1 MRVRYDDA
9 GVYCKGFA
17 SHDPFRHAAPHHDLE
32 QLAQEIA
39 LAEAAV
45 AVLGEGRMI
54 WNVAVEPQPTKPP
67 IGQIKMDLL
76 AQPSLRANAEIVADD
91 EHSDHQLRIN
101 RGPADVAVV
110 GPQVCAT
117 LGQVD
122 EPVDL
127 AQDMIVGHMPL
138 EAEAVEQR
146 LLHHPP
152 LAHHRPNLLHLAE
165 GNQRP
170 APRSSRVF
178 QHRVMGGSSSAKA
191 DTIGQDVEE
200 ETVQWTILLA
210 SISQWMRRMF
220 AFSIAK
226 VWWFARARPSRRRRR
241 LPANWPKRRVAA
253 ASCSR
258 RGAWRRSCFPGWAN
272 SVFPWSASRAG
283 RPTSRSSHWRP
294 TRPIATTRE
303 V

>member
-1 MRVRYDDA
+1 MRVLYDDA

-54 WNVAVEPQPTKPP
+54 WNVAVEPQPAEPA

-76 AQPSLRANAEIVADD
+76 LQPSLRANAEAVADD

-110 GPQVCAT
+110 GTQVCAN

-122 EPVDL
+122 DPVDL
-127 AQDMIVGHMPL
+127 AQHMIAGHIPR

-152 LAHHRPNLLHLAE
+152 LAHHRPNLLIRTE
-165 GNQRP
+165 ENQRP
-170 APRSSRVF
+170 TPRSSRVL

-191 DTIGQDVEE
+191 DTIGRDVEE
-200 ETVQWTILLA
+200 ETFQWTILLA
-210 SISQWMRRMF
+210 SISRWMRRMF
-220 AFSIAK
+220 AFSIVKA
-226 VWWFARARPSRRRRR
+226 WWFARARPS
-241 LPANWPKRRVAA
+241 
-253 ASCSR
+253 
-258 RGAWRRSCFPGWAN
+258 
-272 SVFPWSASRAG
+272 
-283 RPTSRSSHWRP
+283 
-294 TRPIATTRE
+294 
-303 V
+303 